1 MQKHFVWTLLH
12 ALAEFS
18 QTIKTMTGSRAFSIS
33 GPALWNALPEPI
45 NNAKTILAFRKSPKS
60 HLFDLAFPP

>member
-18 QTIKTMTGSRAFSIS
+18 QTKGMYNNTVLICFVSIQFPGDKS
-33 GPALWNALPEPI
+33 PSPEAPALVLY
-45 NNAKTILAFRKSPKS
+45 FF
-60 HLFDLAFPP
+60 H